1 LWQQLQC
8 ERSQDKE
15 LSFDTIQLE
24 NISFSYAGAE
34 KPILSALSLTI
45 PVGWSGIVGRN
56 GCGKTTLLHLVAGSI
71 LPSHGV
77 CKLPGRSALCAQRS
91 DTPPERFAE
100 FLEDASRDA
109 WKLKVSLSIQEDY
122 LLRWDTLSHGE
133 RKRSQVAVALWEEP
147 QVLLLDEPTN
157 HLDSKSRGLLVEA
170 LRRFKGVGLL
180 VSHDR
185 ELLNSLCDR
194 CVCFENTGIIVRPGT
209 FDQARG
215 QRTQERLSAL
225 HHMEQAKH
233 VVGRLSS
240 EIQRKREIAARA
252 KRKNSKKHISHKDH
266 DAKERIDRARVTG
279 KDAKLSNA
287 LGRLA
292 KRLELAEQKVKR
304 ITPSKELALGV
315 KFSASSVAH
324 SRLISLTPGSI
335 QISSERVL
343 HHPSITIAAQSRVGI
358 SGSNGA
364 GKSSFLAHIARV
376 SGALAKGA
384 FYLPQEISER
394 EAALLHET
402 LFKCDHAELGR
413 ILGIV
418 GRLGSDPKALR
429 STRCLSPGEARKL
442 LIAQALSRSAPM
454 LILDEPTNHLDLDAA
469 LCLEKALNQY
479 DGAVIVISHDDYLL
493 RAITHERW
501 VVADSGQ
508 IETGLGW

>member
-1 LWQQLQC
+1 M
-8 ERSQDKE
+8 
-15 LSFDTIQLE
+15 
-24 NISFSYAGAE
+24 
-34 KPILSALSLTI
+34 
-45 PVGWSGIVGRN
+45 GWSGIVGRN
-56 GCGKTTLLHLVAGSI
+56 GCGKTTLLHLVAGLI
-71 LPSHGV
+71 EPSHGA

-100 FLEDASRDA
+100 FLEDTSRDA

-122 LLRWDTLSHGE
+122 LIRWDTLSHGE

-157 HLDSKSRGLLVEA
+157 HLDSRSRELLVEA
-170 LRRFKGVGLL
+170 LRRFNGVGLL

-194 CVCFENTGIIVRPGT
+194 CVCFESAGIIVRPGT
-209 FDQARG
+209 FEQARG
-215 QRTQERLSAL
+215 QRARERLSAL
-225 HHMEQAKH
+225 HHVEQAKH
-233 VVGRLSS
+233 AVDRLSS
-240 EIQRKREIAARA
+240 EIQRKREVAARA

-279 KDAKLSNA
+279 KDAKLNNS

-292 KRLELAEQKVKR
+292 KRLELAEQEVQR

-315 KFSASSVAH
+315 RFSTSPVAR

-335 QISSERVL
+335 AISDERVL
-343 HHPSITIAAQSRVGI
+343 HHPSINITTHSRVGI

-364 GKSSFLAHIARV
+364 GKSSFLAHITRA
-376 SGALAKGA
+376 SGVLTKGA
-384 FYLPQEISER
+384 FYLPQEISEGD
-394 EAALLHET
+394 AALLHET
-402 LFKCDHAELGR
+402 LFRRENAELGR

-442 LIAQALSRSAPM
+442 LIAQALSHSAPI

-469 LCLEKALNQY
+469 MCLEKALTQY

-493 RAITHERW
+493 RAITDERW
-501 VVADSGQ
+501 IVADNGC
-508 IETGLGW
+508 IETGVCW